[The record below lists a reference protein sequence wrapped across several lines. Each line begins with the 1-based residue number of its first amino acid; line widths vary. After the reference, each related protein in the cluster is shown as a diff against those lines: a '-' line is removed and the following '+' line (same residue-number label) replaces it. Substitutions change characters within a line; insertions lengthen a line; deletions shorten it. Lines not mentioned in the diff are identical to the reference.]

1 MFFSISNLK
10 KYAGLAVAGLLIMGV
25 AGCGDNPT
33 PEKLTPEQ
41 VIGKAVPALQAVS
54 SFHFNLDTSKLQK
67 PMPGVFITKAD
78 GDVAKPDKLAGD
90 VSATAMGL
98 PINIK
103 VIVDGQNQYMTDPAS
118 GKWTTMSSALNV
130 AQYFDPNGVSD
141 ILSNVKGLQS
151 DGSEAISGTDTYRL
165 KGAVPASA
173 LKKLSPEVTATGD
186 LTTTLWI
193 GSGDYLLRRVQ
204 LTGPFFEGEPTD
216 IVRTINMSD
225 YNKAVKIETPVVK

>member
-1 MFFSISNLK
+1 MFVSVPHLK
-10 KYAGLAVAGLLIMGV
+10 KYAGPAVAGLLIMLA
-25 AGCGDNPT
+25 AGCGDTPT
-33 PEKLTPEQ
+33 PEKLSPEQ
-41 VIGKAVPALQAVS
+41 VISKAVPALQAAN
-54 SFHFNLDTSKLQK
+54 SFHFNLATSKLQK
-67 PMPGVFITKAD
+67 PMPGIFITKAD

-103 VIVDGQNQYMTDPAS
+103 VVVDGQNQYMTDPAS

-141 ILSNVKGLQS
+141 ILGNVKGLQS
-151 DGSEAISGTDTYRL
+151 DGTESIGGADAYRL
-165 KGAVPASA
+165 KGTVPASA

-204 LTGPFFEGEPTD
+204 LTGPFFSGEPSD

-225 YNKAVKIETPVVK
+225 YNKAVKVETPVVK